1 MILES
6 WMKIKFN
13 KINLS
18 FLVLLLFIFLQS
30 CETITE
36 LPNKVLET
44 GSEAVDYVGSIFY
57 SDEEEAKVSEDEDD
71 QSVILAAPQPETQSV
86 NNGQPI
92 NDDIKDFDENSNAF
106 SLEDSEQVLEALP
119 PDDYK
124 IDNLATKNVKNKKD
138 EIKSIDY
145 EENKSKVNSNQ
156 VDINLFKK
164 KSLVLRN
171 KVQFKIATINF
182 RSGSSS
188 IEGKDILKIKKVMK
202 LAKEKNARVRIV
214 GHASTRTKDMPPLS
228 HKLANFNIS
237 DKRSQAVAQVF
248 LKNKF
253 PASMLITE
261 AVSDSKPL
269 FHESMP
275 AGTYGNQRTEIF
287 IIY

>member
-1 MILES
+1 
-6 WMKIKFN
+6 MKINFN

-36 LPNKVLET
+36 LPSKVLKT
-44 GSEAVDYVGSIFY
+44 GSEAADYVGSIFS

-71 QSVILAAPQPETQSV
+71 QNVISAAPQPKTESA
-86 NNGQPI
+86 NNDQPI
-92 NDDIKDFDENSNAF
+92 IDDAKDLDDNSNIS
-106 SLEDSEQVLEALP
+106 SLKDSEQILEAIP
-119 PDDYK
+119 PEDYE
-124 IDNLATKNVKNKKD
+124 IDNLSAKNVKNKKD
-138 EIKSIDY
+138 QIKSIDY
-145 EENKSKVNSNQ
+145 EKNDSIDNSYQ
-156 VDINLFKK
+156 VDSNLFKK
-164 KSLVLRN
+164 KSLILKN

-188 IEGKDILKIKKVMK
+188 IAGKDILKIKKVMK

-214 GHASTRTKDMPPLS
+214 GHASTRTKDMPPLN

-248 LKNKF
+248 LKHKF

-275 AGTYGNQRTEIF
+275 AGTFGNQRTEIF

>member
-1 MILES
+1 M
-6 WMKIKFN
+6 
-13 KINLS
+13 
-18 FLVLLLFIFLQS
+18 LLLFIFLQS

-36 LPNKVLET
+36 LPNKAMET
-44 GSEAVDYVGSIFY
+44 GSEALDYVGSIFS
-57 SDEEEAKVSEDEDD
+57 SDEEEASVSEDEDD

-86 NNGQPI
+86 NNDQPI
-92 NDDIKDFDENSNAF
+92 NDVKDFDINNNA
-106 SLEDSEQVLEALP
+106 SPLKDSEQVLEAIP
-119 PDDYK
+119 PDDYEV
-124 IDNLATKNVKNKKD
+124 DNLVAKNVKNKKD

-145 EENKSKVNSNQ
+145 EENESKDNNNQ
-156 VDINLFKK
+156 VDISLFEK
-164 KSLVLRN
+164 KSLVLKN

-188 IEGKDILKIKKVMK
+188 IEGNDILKIKKVMK
-202 LAKEKNARVRIV
+202 LAKEKNAQIRIV
-214 GHASTRTKDMPPLS
+214 GHASTRTKDMPPLK

>member
-1 MILES
+1 
-6 WMKIKFN
+6 MKIKFN

-30 CETITE
+30 CETITG

-44 GSEAVDYVGSIFY
+44 GSEAADYVGSIFS
-57 SDEEEAKVSEDEDD
+57 SDEEEAIVSEDEDD
-71 QSVILAAPQPETQSV
+71 QSVILGAPKPETQSV
-86 NNGQPI
+86 NNDQLT
-92 NDDIKDFDENSNAF
+92 NDDAKVFDDNTNAS
-106 SLEDSEQVLEALP
+106 SLKDSEQVLEAVP
-119 PDDYK
+119 SDDYE
-124 IDNLATKNVKNKKD
+124 INNLAVKNEKD
-138 EIKSIDY
+138 EIKSVDY
-145 EENKSKVNSNQ
+145 EENKSKDNSNQ
-156 VDINLFKK
+156 VDINLFEK

-214 GHASTRTKDMPPLS
+214 GHASTRTKDMPPLN

>member
-44 GSEAVDYVGSIFY
+44 GSEAVDYVGSIF
-57 SDEEEAKVSEDEDD
+57 SGDEEEAKVSEDEDD

-86 NNGQPI
+86 NNDQPI
-92 NDDIKDFDENSNAF
+92 NDVKDFDINSTA
-106 SLEDSEQVLEALP
+106 SPLKDSEQVLEAIP
-119 PDDYK
+119 PDDYEV
-124 IDNLATKNVKNKKD
+124 DNLAAKNVKNKKD

-145 EENKSKVNSNQ
+145 EENESKDNNNQ
-156 VDINLFKK
+156 VDISLFEK
-164 KSLVLRN
+164 KSLVLKN

-188 IEGKDILKIKKVMK
+188 IEGNDILKIKKVMK
-202 LAKEKNARVRIV
+202 LAKEKNAQIRIV
-214 GHASTRTKDMPPLS
+214 GHASTRTKDMPPLK

>member
-18 FLVLLLFIFLQS
+18 FLVLSLFMFLQS

-44 GSEAVDYVGSIFY
+44 GSEAVDYVGSIF
-57 SDEEEAKVSEDEDD
+57 SGDEEEAKVSEDEDD

-86 NNGQPI
+86 NNDQPI
-92 NDDIKDFDENSNAF
+92 NDVKDFDINSTA
-106 SLEDSEQVLEALP
+106 SPLKDSEQVLEAIP
-119 PDDYK
+119 PDDYEV
-124 IDNLATKNVKNKKD
+124 DNLAAKNVKNKKD

-145 EENKSKVNSNQ
+145 EENESKDNNNQ
-156 VDINLFKK
+156 VDISLFEK
-164 KSLVLRN
+164 KSLVLKN

-214 GHASTRTKDMPPLS
+214 GHASTRTKDMPPLK

>member
-1 MILES
+1 
-6 WMKIKFN
+6 MKIKFN

-30 CETITE
+30 CETITG

-44 GSEAVDYVGSIFY
+44 GSEAADYVGSIFS
-57 SDEEEAKVSEDEDD
+57 SDEEEAIVSEDEDD
-71 QSVILAAPQPETQSV
+71 QSVILGAPKPETQSV
-86 NNGQPI
+86 NNDQLT
-92 NDDIKDFDENSNAF
+92 NDDAKVFDDNTNAS
-106 SLEDSEQVLEALP
+106 SLKDSEQVLEAVP
-119 PDDYK
+119 SDDYE
-124 IDNLATKNVKNKKD
+124 INNLAVKNEKD
-138 EIKSIDY
+138 EIKSVDY
-145 EENKSKVNSNQ
+145 EENKSKDNSNQ
-156 VDINLFKK
+156 VDINLFEK

-214 GHASTRTKDMPPLS
+214 GHASTRTKDMPPLN

-237 DKRSQAVAQVF
+237 DKRSQAVAQIF

-275 AGTYGNQRTEIF
+275 AGTFGNQRTEIF